1 LKKIKWFVTAIITL
15 SMGIGIIDYPPAPPV
30 QADVNKSKVVDLG
43 IFGQSGQK
51 KKVVEVTQFELELQK
66 KLEEQKEAKRL
77 AKVAENT
84 KKMDAALAE
93 VVKHAGKTRYVFSG
107 SSPKGWDCSGL
118 VRWFYLEHFEIEL
131 KHSATAQAFV
141 GTEVKMP
148 KPGDIVV
155 YGYSKKDFFHASI
168 YVGDNK
174 VIHSGF
180 DRGDSTEVISLSH
193 PVFDAYEVK
202 FVRVVETN

>member
-1 LKKIKWFVTAIITL
+1 
-15 SMGIGIIDYPPAPPV
+15 MGVGIIDYPPAPPV
-30 QADVNKSKVVDLG
+30 QADVKSSSSSLNLL
-43 IFGQSGQK
+43 IGQTQEK
-51 KKVVEVTQFELELQK
+51 KKVVEVTQFQLELQK

-77 AKVAENT
+77 AKVAEDT
-84 KKMDAALAE
+84 KKMEAALAE
-93 VVKHAGKTRYVFSG
+93 VVKYAGKTRYVFSG

-118 VRWFYLEHFEIEL
+118 VRWFYLEHFGIEL
-131 KHSATAQAFV
+131 EHSATAQAFV

-180 DRGDSTEVISLSH
+180 DRGDSTEIISLSH

-202 FVRVVETN
+202 FVRVVETQ